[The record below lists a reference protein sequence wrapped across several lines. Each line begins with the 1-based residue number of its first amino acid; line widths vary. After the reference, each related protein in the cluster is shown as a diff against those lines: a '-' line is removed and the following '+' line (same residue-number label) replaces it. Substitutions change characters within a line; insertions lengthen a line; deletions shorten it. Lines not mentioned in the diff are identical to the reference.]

1 MEIMEKT
8 YKEFTEAKVKSWK
21 DMKDRDVLKAAEKH
35 KKRLKSGQVL
45 GYTVAH
51 GEFTIFHNEKE
62 WDEATKHAKD
72 MKWIRV
78 E

>member
-1 MEIMEKT
+1 METT
-8 YKEFTEAKVKSWK
+8 YAEFMEAKVKSWK
-21 DMKDRDVLKAAEKH
+21 DMKDRNIIKSAEKH
-35 KKRLKSGQVL
+35 KKRMKSGNVL

-51 GEFTIFHNEKE
+51 DEFTIFRNEKD
-62 WDEATKHAKD
+62 WNDSVKHAKD

>member
-1 MEIMEKT
+1 METT
-8 YKEFTEAKVKSWK
+8 YKEFMEAKVKSWG
-21 DMKDRDVLKAAEKH
+21 DMKDRNILKAAEKH
-35 KKRLKSGQVL
+35 KKRMKSGNVL

-51 GEFTIFHNEKE
+51 DEFTIFRNEKE
-62 WDEATKHAKD
+62 WKDSVKNAKD

>member
-1 MEIMEKT
+1 METT
-8 YKEFTEAKVKSWK
+8 YKEFMEAKVKSWG
-21 DMKDRDVLKAAEKH
+21 DMKDRNIIKAAEKH
-35 KKRLKSGQVL
+35 KKRMKSGNVL

-51 GEFTIFHNEKE
+51 DEFTIFRNEKQ
-62 WDEATKHAKD
+62 WKDSVKNAKD

>member
-1 MEIMEKT
+1 METT
-8 YKEFTEAKVKSWK
+8 YKEFMEAKVKSWG
-21 DMKDRDVLKAAEKH
+21 DMKDRNTLKVAEKH
-35 KKRLKSGQVL
+35 KKRMKSGNVL

-51 GEFTIFHNEKE
+51 DEFTIFRNEKE
-62 WDEATKHAKD
+62 WKDSVKNAKD

>member
-1 MEIMEKT
+1 METT
-8 YKEFTEAKVKSWK
+8 YKEFMEAKVKSWG
-21 DMKDRDVLKAAEKH
+21 DMKDRNIIKAAEKH
-35 KKRLKSGQVL
+35 KKRMKSGNVL

-51 GEFTIFHNEKE
+51 DEFTIFRNEKD
-62 WDEATKHAKD
+62 WKDSVKNAKD